1 MKQGIWSGANQKQ
14 LAVKYY
20 APFYLFLSLSD
31 ADRTAEEKRRSQRLI
46 KTPDAVYRKISEA
59 YRIKSRK
66 ELK

>member
-31 ADRTAEEKRRSQRLI
+31 ADRTAEEK
-46 KTPDAVYRKISEA
+46 AEISA
-59 YRIKSRK
+59 SYQNT
-66 ELK
+66 